1 MAVLALHRDLITCI
15 AQQRREEWTPFRV
28 RLASTRRVGILGLGL
43 LGEAVCR
50 KLSGFGFEVAG
61 WSRSRR
67 GIEGTVCYAGPAE
80 MTEFLARTDILV
92 CLLPLTDDT
101 RGILGAE
108 LFGGLPRGAR
118 LVNAARGGH
127 LDLNALLAPLDK
139 GQISAAVLDVT
150 DPEPLPPGH
159 PLWSDPRV
167 LLTPH
172 VASMAQPETAV
183 DVVLENLRRHR
194 AGEPLL
200 GLIDR
205 SRGY

>member
-1 MAVLALHRDLITCI
+1 
-15 AQQRREEWTPFRV
+15 
-28 RLASTRRVGILGLGL
+28 
-43 LGEAVCR
+43 
-50 KLSGFGFEVAG
+50 
-61 WSRSRR
+61 
-67 GIEGTVCYAGPAE
+67 
-80 MTEFLARTDILV
+80 
-92 CLLPLTDDT
+92 
-101 RGILGAE
+101 
-108 LFGGLPRGAR
+108 
-118 LVNAARGGH
+118 VNAARGGH

-183 DVVLENLRRHR
+183 DVVLKNLRRHR

>member
-1 MAVLALHRDLITCI
+1 
-15 AQQRREEWTPFRV
+15 
-28 RLASTRRVGILGLGL
+28 
-43 LGEAVCR
+43 
-50 KLSGFGFEVAG
+50 
-61 WSRSRR
+61 
-67 GIEGTVCYAGPAE
+67 
-80 MTEFLARTDILV
+80 MTKFLARTDILV

-118 LVNAARGGH
+118 LVHAARGGH
-127 LDLNALLAPLDK
+127 LDLNARLAALDK

-183 DVVLENLRRHR
+183 DVVLKNLRRHR